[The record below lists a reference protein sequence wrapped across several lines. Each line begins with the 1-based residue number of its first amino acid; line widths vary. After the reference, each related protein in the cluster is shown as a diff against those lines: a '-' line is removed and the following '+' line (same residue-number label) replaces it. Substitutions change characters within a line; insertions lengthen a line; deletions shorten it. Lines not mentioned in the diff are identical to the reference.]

1 MTDSE
6 FIILSFINDGLNYS
20 YIIEKNIEKRRLR
33 DYFDLSFSSIY
44 FLIKELENK
53 KYVESY
59 HSFGKKGVTKKC
71 LKITESGKVAL
82 KTAFDEKFNAKPILS
97 YPIDYVFL
105 NCHNSNSSSIKN
117 GISKYIKEAE
127 RIYLFYL
134 QRKEEIDANHESQ
147 IGEKILINHLI
158 SRIKNELEWAK
169 NTKNILQNMNNFDA
183 IIENEKEKLE
193 EFYRKIF
200 LDE

>member
-1 MTDSE
+1 M
-6 FIILSFINDGLNYS
+6 
-20 YIIEKNIEKRRLR
+20 
-33 DYFDLSFSSIY
+33 
-44 FLIKELENK
+44 
-53 KYVESY
+53 
-59 HSFGKKGVTKKC
+59 
-71 LKITESGKVAL
+71 
-82 KTAFDEKFNAKPILS
+82 S